1 MDKKRLTTIVT
12 IVIVTTLIII
22 GVIVF
27 ITSHNKSSSTQTNT
41 TYNKTIT
48 DRTADQLMQV
58 LLTNRPD
65 LKDEQGKSTV
75 RFTEPPERLNNNWY
89 VIRIMPVAYDYD
101 TAKVLLYDPGQDINS
116 IKLIIGPGTD
126 FPDDAFN
133 KIVPAVP
140 DIVKSEMNR

>member
-12 IVIVTTLIII
+12 IVIVTALVII
-22 GVIVF
+22 GIVVF
-27 ITSHNKSSSTQTNT
+27 ITSHNKPSSIQTNT
-41 TYNKTIT
+41 TDSKTIA

-58 LLTNRPD
+58 LLTNQPG

-89 VIRIMPVAYDYD
+89 IIRIMPIAYDYD

-116 IKLIIGPGTD
+116 IKLIIGPGTG

-133 KIVPAVP
+133 NIVPAVP
-140 DIVKSEMNR
+140 DIVKSELTR